1 MTALRF
7 TEDHEWI
14 SVDGTAAT
22 VGITDYAQ
30 DKLGDIVFVELPGC
44 GFELRGA
51 STLPERIGALYVIGN
66 TAIADYIEVAMVGGD
81 VRMVNVPEEADLR
94 VTLHGERFDQR
105 VLSVDPDTGKEREFE
120 LTYTLELS
128 AVDRAGKTVLSRQ
141 NLVLTRDYIFDRDA
155 VIAAPTASV
164 AVATTIPAVRNSRLD
179 IPLPSTSQANHP
191 ER

>member
-1 MTALRF
+1 MLWSEVRSYDTWRARRSSLRGRREVTIGALLA
-7 TEDHEWI
+7 
-14 SVDGTAAT
+14 SVLLCT
-22 VGITDYAQ
+22 
-30 DKLGDIVFVELPGC
+30 GC

-155 VIAAPTASV
+155 VIGSSREAATLY
-164 AVATTIPAVRNSRLD
+164 TDMRKDAVRQLLYRLRAE
-179 IPLPSTSQANHP
+179 LEHSA
-191 ER
+191 